1 MPSIPMSVTMKRP
14 IEEVDDGVKK
24 IKIEKLSQ
32 SATAMATDAVA
43 ISSPNFTQ
51 ASTLLRNSEEISDED
66 LLRYALEFEKK
77 HGI

>member
-1 MPSIPMSVTMKRP
+1 MSVTMKRP